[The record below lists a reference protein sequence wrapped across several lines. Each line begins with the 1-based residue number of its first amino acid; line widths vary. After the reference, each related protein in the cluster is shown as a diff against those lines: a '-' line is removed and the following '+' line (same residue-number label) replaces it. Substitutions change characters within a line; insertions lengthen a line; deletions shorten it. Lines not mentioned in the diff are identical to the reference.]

1 MAKPDTIPHIMAETD
16 QDLKVPEAVKP
27 PQKQMME
34 VVEAAP
40 SRVTPDAKLDITNK
54 PMTPE
59 SGRPETVIPPVKHL
73 TNTNTLKQ
81 KNNHQHNPL
90 SPSSHYKQPLFAARQ
105 FLTRDQRMRP

>member
-1 MAKPDTIPHIMAETD
+1 MAKTD

-59 SGRPETVIPPVKHL
+59 SGRQETVIPPVKHL

-81 KNNHQHNPL
+81 KNHTSTQ
-90 SPSSHYKQPLFAARQ
+90 SVKSEQPLQTAPLAERQ